1 MTHPSAP
8 EPPLRSRLHW
18 SLRSSACLHSPSP
31 NTASS
36 LRHLF
41 SSRLRYSIAP
51 RWLYAVHNLFG
62 PARASSGSSGR
73 RCKSTR
79 RSARGSRQ
87 LPANE
92 TRASVIDYGAFD
104 PQRQL
109 ASVFLR
115 LPGGTCQLSQKK
127 FRLGLFFSPTQASF
141 ENKPFVLAE
150 LCPKTAF
157 GRFLPAFFSPRRRA
171 GTFQRV
177 SVARPQGRNRK
188 IPPVQTSSLSP
199 SPEAPP
205 GPRQERGLDPDCGKA
220 LDIGGKQRQTGE
232 KHHSGRAGLTSE
244 GNNDG
249 GGRRTNF

>member
-1 MTHPSAP
+1 VFALC
-8 EPPLRSRLHW
+8 EPKHSFVTTQPVQLETPLLNSPALALCNSQSLRPGSSQQRKLRSKTKL
-18 SLRSSACLHSPSP
+18 A
-31 NTASS
+31 
-36 LRHLF
+36 
-41 SSRLRYSIAP
+41 
-51 RWLYAVHNLFG
+51 
-62 PARASSGSSGR
+62 
-73 RCKSTR
+73 R

-92 TRASVIDYGAFD
+92 TRASVVDYGAFD

-232 KHHSGRAGLTSE
+232 KPHSGRAGLTSE